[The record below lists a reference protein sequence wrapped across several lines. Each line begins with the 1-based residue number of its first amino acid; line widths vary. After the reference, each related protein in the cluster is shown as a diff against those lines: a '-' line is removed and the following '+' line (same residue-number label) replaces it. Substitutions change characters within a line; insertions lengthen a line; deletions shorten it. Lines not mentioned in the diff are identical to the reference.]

1 MPMHALTEEVTGM
14 VATTTTTTPELIG
27 EVGIMDGPTVDGAQG
42 SAGVG
47 AGAARPGMDTMDI
60 FSIRTPS
67 MQLQHFGSRTT

>member
-14 VATTTTTTPELIG
+14 AATTTTTTPAATG

-42 SAGVG
+42 SALVG
-47 AGAARPGMDTMDI
+47 AGAARPGMATMDI

-67 MQLQHFGSRTT
+67 MQLQRFGSRTI